1 MLLTP
6 LLLSS
11 PAAVVELLRTT
22 GLHRVEDE
30 GAQYAL
36 AVAVLPYASDV
47 LSVWVYAATLLPALQ
62 HGAA

>member
-1 MLLTP
+1 M
-6 LLLSS
+6 
-11 PAAVVELLRTT
+11 ELLRTT